1 MYPGLQAEL
10 LELERQHGR
19 QRRPDDPPHE
29 TITTPSTGNAAEGL
43 RVSLEVW
50 HPECWV
56 IELTEKLDIGLIGY
70 GTRTRPDG
78 RTTTLYT
85 VYADTE
91 EQIASAIE
99 EIRRHPQVFTVSD
112 VTQNHRLDAVSAPGN
127 ATRGL
132 LIDHDGRTQISD
144 AFLSRGFVHAE
155 PVDGNDGHEYWTLLT
170 NHSRSTVQ
178 TLLDEICDEMGAEI
192 TLLGIS
198 EASWGTGLGG
208 LPLHRLTRR
217 QHEVFQ
223 LARQKGYYATP
234 RRTSATELATELGIS
249 TATLHEHLQK
259 LEAKLLGFQNHAE

>member
-1 MYPGLQAEL
+1 M
-10 LELERQHGR
+10 
-19 QRRPDDPPHE
+19 
-29 TITTPSTGNAAEGL
+29 TTRSNSNASEGL
-43 RVSLEVW
+43 CVSLKVW

-85 VYADTE
+85 IYADTE
-91 EQIASAIE
+91 KQISSAIE
-99 EIRRHPQVFTVSD
+99 HIRRHPQVFTVSE
-112 VTQNHRLDAVSAPGN
+112 VNQNHRLDAISAPGN
-127 ATRGL
+127 ATKGL

-155 PVDGNDGHEYWTLLT
+155 PVDGNNGYEYWTLLT

-178 TLLDEICDEMGAEI
+178 MLLDEICDEMGAEI

-198 EASWGTGLGG
+198 EATWGTGLGG

-234 RRTSATELATELGIS
+234 KRTSAKELATDLDIS
-249 TATLHEHLQK
+249 TATLHEHLHK
-259 LEAKLLGFQNHAE
+259 VEAKLLGFQNHAE